1 MKKIGLAVIIVLST
15 GCADENIYP
24 AYTPDSLKMH
34 AQAAINRDFQTGDI
48 ADLTISNIKENP
60 PSVTG
65 KRNIVFS
72 VSSAATNRVYHCIRS
87 DYSVRRFGT
96 RDLNPE
102 SPGHMVCEPQKKS

>member
-1 MKKIGLAVIIVLST
+1 MKRIAAAVIILSAA

-24 AYTPDSLKMH
+24 VFTPDSLKMH
-34 AQAAINRDFQTGDI
+34 AQAAIHRDFQAGDMS
-48 ADLTISNIKENP
+48 DLTISNIKENP

-65 KRNIVFS
+65 KRNIDFT
-72 VSSAATNRVYHCIRS
+72 VSSAASGRVYHCIRS

-102 SPGHMVCEPQKKS
+102 SPGHMVCELQKKS

>member
-1 MKKIGLAVIIVLST
+1 MKSIAPAVIILLAA

-24 AYTPDSLKMH
+24 VYTPDSLKMH
-34 AQAAINRDFQTGDI
+34 AQAAINRDFQAGDI
-48 ADLTISNIKENP
+48 SDLIISNINENP

-65 KRNIVFS
+65 RRNINFT
-72 VSSAATNRVYHCIRS
+72 VSSAASNRVYHCIRS

-102 SPGHMVCEPQKKS
+102 SPGHMICEPQKKS

>member
-1 MKKIGLAVIIVLST
+1 MKRIAVALIILSAA

-24 AYTPDSLKMH
+24 VYTPDSLKMH
-34 AQAAINRDFQTGDI
+34 AQAAINRDFQVGDMS
-48 ADLTISNIKENP
+48 DLTISNIKENP

-65 KRNIVFS
+65 KRNIDFT
-72 VSSAATNRVYHCIRS
+72 VSSAASGRVYHCIRS

>member
-1 MKKIGLAVIIVLST
+1 MKRIAAALIILLSA

-34 AQAAINRDFQTGDI
+34 AQAAINRDFQAGDVS
-48 ADLTISNIKENP
+48 DLTISHIRENP

-65 KRNIVFS
+65 KRNIDFT
-72 VSSAATNRVYHCIRS
+72 VSSAASGRVYHCIRS

-102 SPGHMVCEPQKKS
+102 SPGYMVCEPQNKS

>member
-1 MKKIGLAVIIVLST
+1 MKRIGPAVIIVLSA

-24 AYTPDSLKMH
+24 VYTPDSLKMH
-34 AQAAINRDFQTGDI
+34 AQAAINRDFRIGDI
-48 ADLTISNIKENP
+48 SGLTISNVKENP

-65 KRNIVFS
+65 KRNIDFT
-72 VSSAATNRVYHCIRS
+72 VSSAVSGRVYHCIRS
-87 DYSVRRFGT
+87 DYSVRRFST

>member
-1 MKKIGLAVIIVLST
+1 MIPGTGLL
-15 GCADENIYP
+15 
-24 AYTPDSLKMH
+24 YTPDSLKMH
-34 AQAAINRDFQTGDI
+34 AQAAIHRDFQAGDMS
-48 ADLTISNIKENP
+48 DLTISNIKENP

-65 KRNIVFS
+65 KRNIDFT

-102 SPGHMVCEPQKKS
+102 SPGHMVCEPQEKS

>member
-1 MKKIGLAVIIVLST
+1 MKRIAAALIILSAA

-24 AYTPDSLKMH
+24 VYTPDSLKMH
-34 AQAAINRDFQTGDI
+34 AQAAINRDFQAGDMS
-48 ADLTISNIKENP
+48 DLTISNIKENP

-65 KRNIVFS
+65 KRNIDFT

-102 SPGHMVCEPQKKS
+102 SPGHMVCELQKKS